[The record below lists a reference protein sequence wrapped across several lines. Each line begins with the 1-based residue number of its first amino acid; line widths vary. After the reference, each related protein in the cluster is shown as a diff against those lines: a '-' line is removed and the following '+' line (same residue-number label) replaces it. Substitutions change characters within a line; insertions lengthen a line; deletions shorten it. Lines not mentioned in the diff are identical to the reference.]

1 MDAAA
6 RRLAAPPTT
15 CQTRG
20 LPQTAGWPQSPS
32 APPPTV
38 AARITVSLMPKAA
51 SDLQKTHDR
60 TLMSKTDIINRV
72 LSLYEFVEGEL
83 TGGAELVIRRDG
95 QDHLVKFL

>member
-1 MDAAA
+1 
-6 RRLAAPPTT
+6 
-15 CQTRG
+15 
-20 LPQTAGWPQSPS
+20 
-32 APPPTV
+32 V

-60 TLMSKTDIINRV
+60 TLMSKTDIINRA